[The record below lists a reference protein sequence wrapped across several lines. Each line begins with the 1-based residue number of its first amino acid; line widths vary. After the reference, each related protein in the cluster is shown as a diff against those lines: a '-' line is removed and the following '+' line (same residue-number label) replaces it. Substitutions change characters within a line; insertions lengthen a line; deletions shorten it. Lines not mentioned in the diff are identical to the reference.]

1 MTDENKAKL
10 AAEAVEDAI
19 NFYAPIAEF
28 VTHIAG
34 MHKTLQQKF
43 IGRVV
48 IPLVREFAKRNANGN
63 FDDRNEWACKTCAAM
78 YNGLETAFP
87 EIASGECVLP
97 VI

>member
-1 MTDENKAKL
+1 MNNENKAII

-19 NFYAPIAEF
+19 NSYAPIAEF
-28 VTHIAG
+28 VNHIAG

-48 IPLVREFAKRNANGN
+48 IPLVRELAKRHEDGN

-78 YNGLETAFP
+78 FSGLEMAFP